1 MINAFKSQRHPGK
14 APVRQPSRRVVRLTV
29 WMNRIQRTKLTFEAV
44 HANV

>member
-1 MINAFKSQRHPGK
+1 MIVPFKSQRHPGPP
-14 APVRQPSRRVVRLTV
+14 PVRPTPKRVVRLTV

>member
-1 MINAFKSQRHPGK
+1 LFRSK
-14 APVRQPSRRVVRLTV
+14 AKDIPAPPPVRPTPKRVVRLTV